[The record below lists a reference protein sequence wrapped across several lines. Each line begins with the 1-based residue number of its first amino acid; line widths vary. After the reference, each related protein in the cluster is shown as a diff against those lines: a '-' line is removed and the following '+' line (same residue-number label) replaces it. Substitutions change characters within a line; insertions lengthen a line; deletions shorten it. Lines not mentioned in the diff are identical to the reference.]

1 MMVEKNYQSLQ
12 EEVEDM
18 RKLIQKLRVK
28 YKQAQ
33 TEVSDLN
40 REHNREKQE
49 LFQQTKESEKETVL
63 YRMVIQMFAPKL
75 SIGDLNT
82 IVANSEY
89 DNDSLSWKVVI
100 PPSIQKKHRVKVVSN
115 SRNSGDNQIE
125 NASTTQGK
133 KRQSL
138 ANAVAKAS
146 VISVDSDTLHHSNSL
161 PGSLKRGQLSKT
173 TS

>member
-1 MMVEKNYQSLQ
+1 MMMVEKNYQSLQ

-18 RKLIQKLRVK
+18 RRLIQKLRVK

-33 TEVSDLN
+33 NEVADLN

-89 DNDSLSWKVVI
+89 DNDSLSWNVVI
-100 PPSIQKKHRVKVVSN
+100 PPSI
-115 SRNSGDNQIE
+115 
-125 NASTTQGK
+125 
-133 KRQSL
+133 
-138 ANAVAKAS
+138 
-146 VISVDSDTLHHSNSL
+146 
-161 PGSLKRGQLSKT
+161 
-173 TS
+173 